1 MSNSPRKLVA
11 SSIEI
16 TDPIP
21 ITRNKTIT
29 FSNNNR
35 FYGEQS
41 SVTQTYKQ
49 CGIESKTYHSQVVV
63 KAATTVISDGTGT
76 IFPILEFTPT
86 SGSETI
92 DIGKITIK
100 IIHKYRDSNDNSG
113 ALPLFSLVSSV
124 TGTNTDDS
132 NTTTYTASLTTE
144 TALLSNLGTTNT
156 LVGFTIDGENSS
168 SADVKKSYIFEPNIR
183 MQAEGTLSSPP
194 KLLRLGLQFVT
205 APAQTS
211 IFLVET
217 HTEVISTDFGTL
229 ESHTAT

>member
-63 KAATTVISDGTGT
+63 KAATDVVTSGNT

-156 LVGFTIDGENSS
+156 LVGFTIDGEDSS
-168 SADVKKSYIFEPNIR
+168 SVDVKKSYIFEPNIR
-183 MQAEGTLSSPP
+183 MQAEGTLSSFFSVFSHSSW
-194 KLLRLGLQFVT
+194 RL
-205 APAQTS
+205 
-211 IFLVET
+211 
-217 HTEVISTDFGTL
+217 
-229 ESHTAT
+229 